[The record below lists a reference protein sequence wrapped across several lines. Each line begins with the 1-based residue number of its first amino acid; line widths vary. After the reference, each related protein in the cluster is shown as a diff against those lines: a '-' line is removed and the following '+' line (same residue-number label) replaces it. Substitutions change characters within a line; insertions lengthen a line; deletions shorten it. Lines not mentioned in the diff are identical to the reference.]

1 MWEPPLKPKPD
12 VWEPDAEGPPGGSE
26 VQEPQPS
33 PSCLSLP
40 RPPPSFLPGETA
52 PVGGGPRRTG
62 SSGSTLDRCRSPGA
76 ADGVP
81 SRCVCASPVRWG
93 GAPPPTRGAE
103 AAGPALEHRGAL
115 RKRGRYAVTSDAVTV
130 IHKHRG
136 VERRK
141 PGRLPVRCSKVPWP
155 HASLG
160 RPHWACSEARRL
172 GLRLSLCV
180 QPGNWP
186 NCGAGGLVGR
196 RGLRLTCAH

>member
-33 PSCLSLP
+33 PSRLSLP

-103 AAGPALEHRGAL
+103 AAGRALEHRGAL
-115 RKRGRYAVTSDAVTV
+115 RKRGRYAVTSDGGQATPLSTNTGVSNAANQGACPSGAAKCRGHMRPWAVHTGPV
-130 IHKHRG
+130 
-136 VERRK
+136 RK
-141 PGRLPVRCSKVPWP
+141 PG
-155 HASLG
+155 G
-160 RPHWACSEARRL
+160 WACIC
-172 GLRLSLCV
+172 LSASSRGTG
-180 QPGNWP
+180 QT
-186 NCGAGGLVGR
+186 AGPEGSWEGE
-196 RGLRLTCAH
+196 G